1 MPNASASACD
11 VQNIER
17 SGGNLVLPA
26 KNEQLNISSSNNSI
40 NKISQIYFWGVGEG
54 IFVT

>member
-40 NKISQIYFWGVGEG
+40 NKISQIYFGGMGEG